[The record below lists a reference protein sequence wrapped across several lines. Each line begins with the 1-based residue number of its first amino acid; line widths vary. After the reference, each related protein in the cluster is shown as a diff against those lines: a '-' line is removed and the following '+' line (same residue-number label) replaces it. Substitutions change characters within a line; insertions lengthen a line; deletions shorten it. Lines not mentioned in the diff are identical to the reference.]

1 MDAPTPAY
9 SAATGYSPDFLPV
22 PVELPSFPTGR
33 DVWLLP
39 YIHFTVLLDP
49 VRRLPAATGVNIDGA
64 QLLDI
69 ERGDDWPLA
78 PRVRTSRPGT
88 VRPQRPRPRPP
99 SPPRHPV

>member
-9 SAATGYSPDFLPV
+9 SVATGYSPAFLPV

-33 DVWLLP
+33 EVRVLP

-69 ERGDDWPLA
+69 ERGDDWHPD
-78 PRVRTSRPGT
+78 PRLPATEQAGPELYAHNDLDRGH
-88 VRPQRPRPRPP
+88 Q
-99 SPPRHPV
+99 